1 MKFKSKIN
9 HNKSI
14 YLSEFPKINVPS
26 ETIFSTGG
34 FIYILP
40 HLIGRDLINDRFKA
54 VGLEQNI
61 DSLIDIAKSNDLGLE
76 SILKSVSQETKKMI
90 YSKKRK
96 RSINYITN
104 KDSLIIFEN
113 IKSGLNLEDKDFY
126 TLGNNT
132 IKKNSDTRIFL
143 NAMDYNI
150 LEVANNIKVLNSL
163 KNKTKDFKVS
173 LKNLERMSNSQYTNE
188 ISITTKPIIGIQH
201 PDYLTYWNA
210 GMQNGV
216 ASQCR
221 GVDENSVKLEIDSF
235 TKEFTLKYKL
245 YKNAIKKE
253 KPSIANE
260 IIREFLYE
268 KKLEELI
275 EDGKTVEIEKE
286 FLVAKV
292 MAETEKVLTM
302 LTQMRHPDTYN
313 HQIRVTYMGLLFG
326 KQMEISNEQLSKMAI
341 AYPNHDNKKNAT
353 PESLLHLNSKP
364 SDEEMVIIRAH
375 APLGEIAQL
384 ESGAKAEV
392 AIICSEHQ
400 GRANGSNGGGYS
412 ETVPIFDPENNI
424 IDYRAPTWK
433 ETTHLGNISQLVDAT
448 DAIHCKRVYKPNIPL
463 TQVREILKKDITKG
477 IIQEDLGK
485 FYTEHTLQT
494 LIDIGYDESKFLSD
508 EYNFSI
514 YGSEKE
520 KQIINYLLGYN
531 SVYSVKDIPE
541 EIRYLN
547 ENHKITIE
555 DKEERIHN
563 IRNYLA
569 KLYSQL
575 KDDKLKEL
583 FKRPLDNNTRKY
595 LPDDGIE
602 AI

>member
-1 MKFKSKIN
+1 MAFDSVIN
-9 HNKSI
+9 YKKSI
-14 YLSEFPKINVPS
+14 YLSHPPKTNVPD

-34 FIYILP
+34 FTYILP

-54 VGLEQNI
+54 VGLEDNI
-61 DSLIDIAKSNDLGLE
+61 DSLIGIAISNNLSLE
-76 SILKSVSQETKKMI
+76 SILENVSPEAKEMI
-90 YSKKRK
+90 STKKRK
-96 RSINYITN
+96 LRINYITN
-104 KDSLIIFEN
+104 KDSLFIFEN
-113 IKSGLNLEDKDFY
+113 VKSGLNLKDKDFY

-132 IKKNSDTRIFL
+132 IKKNSKTTIFL
-143 NAMDYNI
+143 NAMGHNI
-150 LEVANNIKVLNSL
+150 LEVADKVGILNNL
-163 KNKTKDFKVS
+163 KNKTKDFRVS
-173 LKNLERMSNSQYTNE
+173 IIEIESNPRYTHE
-188 ISITTKPIIGIQH
+188 ISLTTKPKVGVKH
-201 PDYLTYWNA
+201 PDYLAYWNS

-221 GVDENSVKLEIDSF
+221 GVDENSVKLEIDEF

-245 YKNAIKKE
+245 YKSATRKK
-253 KPSIANE
+253 KAKITNE
-260 IIREFLYE
+260 IIREFLYN

-275 EDGKTVEIEKE
+275 EDGKTVEIEKS
-286 FLVAKV
+286 FIMAKV
-292 MAETEKVLTM
+292 MAETDRVLTM
-302 LTQMRHPDTYN
+302 MKQMRHPDTYN
-313 HQIRVTYMGLLFG
+313 HQIRVAYMGLIFG
-326 KQMEISNEQLSKMAI
+326 KQMEISNEQLSTMAK

-353 PESLLHLNSKP
+353 PESLLHLDRKP
-364 SDEEMVIIRAH
+364 SEEEMVIIRAH

-412 ETVPIFDPENNI
+412 ETIPVFDSENNI
-424 IDYRAPTWK
+424 IDYRAPTWE
-433 ETTHLGNISQLVDAT
+433 ETTLLGNMSQIVDAT
-448 DAIHCKRVYKPNIPL
+448 DAIHCKRIYKPNIPL

-485 FYTEHTLQT
+485 FYTENTLET
-494 LIDIGYDESKFLSD
+494 LIDLGYDESKFISE
-508 EYNFSI
+508 EYDFSR

-520 KQIINYLLGYN
+520 KEIINYLLGYN
-531 SVYSVKDIPE
+531 NFYSVKNIPE

-547 ENHKITIE
+547 KNHKITIE

-563 IRNYLA
+563 LRNYLA

-575 KDDKLKEL
+575 KNYKAKEV
-583 FKRPLDNNTRKY
+583 FKRSLDNNSRKY